1 MRVLAVSGSLR
12 RDSHNTKLLRA
23 AEELAPEG
31 FEFEF
36 YEELESLPPY
46 NEDRDG
52 DEAPLGAASAAPST
66 QPQRKPRSSG
76 AGVSG
81 LAGSPAQGPD
91 RLKGVGATSLGASG
105 WNREAR
111 YWF

>member
-31 FEFEF
+31 FEFEL
-36 YEELESLPPY
+36 YEELESVPPY

-52 DEAPLGAASAAPST
+52 DEAPLGAAAVPILVGNLQNQHS
-66 QPQRKPRSSG
+66 
-76 AGVSG
+76 
-81 LAGSPAQGPD
+81 
-91 RLKGVGATSLGASG
+91 RLYG
-105 WNREAR
+105 
-111 YWF
+111 